1 MKINTKKLAAGPV
14 MAAALLCAVSVGVN
28 APGISNVY
36 AATVTESTGT
46 SQTKRPEKGSQRGQN
61 GEKPEEKGTRYVGK
75 ITSLTSS
82 TITVEL
88 GEMKQKEKPA
98 EGTSGTKPEK
108 PADGTSGTRQ
118 KKSADGTSGTRQK
131 KSADSTDAAAG
142 AAKDSA
148 KEKKDLNPEDFITL
162 TGETKTITVTDST
175 KFRSRGKKNA
185 DGTETA
191 DTAGEFTI
199 SDLAAGD
206 YITFLADEDGS
217 ILEVSKGIGMG
228 GRGRHGGPQDDRKQ
242 KETTAAA
249 Q

>member
-108 PADGTSGTRQ
+108 PADGTSGTRRE
-118 KKSADGTSGTRQK
+118 KPADGTDAATGATK
-131 KSADSTDAAAG
+131 DST
-142 AAKDSA
+142 
-148 KEKKDLNPEDFITL
+148 KEKKELDPEDFVTL

>member
-118 KKSADGTSGTRQK
+118 KKSAD
-131 KSADSTDAAAG
+131 STDAATG
-142 AAKDSA
+142 AAKDPT
-148 KEKKDLNPEDFITL
+148 KEKEDRDPEDFITL

>member
-88 GEMKQKEKPA
+88 GEMKQREKPA

-108 PADGTSGTRQ
+108 PADGTSGTRR
-118 KKSADGTSGTRQK
+118 KKP
-131 KSADSTDAAAG
+131 ADSTDAATG
-142 AAKDSA
+142 ATKDST

>member
-118 KKSADGTSGTRQK
+118 KKSAD
-131 KSADSTDAAAG
+131 STDAATG
-142 AAKDSA
+142 VTKDSI
-148 KEKKDLNPEDFITL
+148 KEKKELNPEDFITL

>member
-118 KKSADGTSGTRQK
+118 KKSAD
-131 KSADSTDAAAG
+131 STDAATG
-142 AAKDSA
+142 AAKDST

-175 KFRSRGKKNA
+175 KVRSRGKKNA

-206 YITFLADEDGS
+206 YITFLADEEGS

>member
-118 KKSADGTSGTRQK
+118 KKSAD
-131 KSADSTDAAAG
+131 STDAAAD

>member
-118 KKSADGTSGTRQK
+118 KKSAD
-131 KSADSTDAAAG
+131 STDAATG
-142 AAKDSA
+142 ATKDSA

-242 KETTAAA
+242 KETTAAV